1 MSEPERREARP
12 HRSTSGMQIRTVYGP
27 GDLEGFDPAERLGDP
42 GRYPFTRG
50 IHPDGYRA
58 RPWTMRQYA
67 GFGSADETNRRFRY
81 LLDRGQTG
89 LSVAFDLPTQIGY
102 DSDDPMALGEVGR
115 VGVPIDSIEDMEI
128 LLDGIDLGE
137 VSTSMTINATAAI
150 LLTLYETVARR
161 RGTDP
166 RRLRGTVQNDILKEY
181 IARGTYIYPP
191 EASMRLVTDTFA
203 YCRAELPEWNTISI
217 SGYHMREAGSTAV
230 QEVAFTV
237 ANAIAYADAAVAAGL
252 AFDEFAP
259 RLSFFFAA
267 HNDLLEEVAKF
278 RAARRVWARVARERF
293 GASDPQGDGH
303 ALPRP
308 DRGFD
313 ADRPAA
319 GRQRRAHLG
328 PGPGRDPRRRAI
340 AAHQRIRRG
349 ARPADAGLRPPGAAD
364 PTSVEQRS
372 PGSPRPWIR
381 SAARTTW
388 RRSPTRSRSGRW
400 PRSRPSTSA
409 GARSRHW
416 PTATS
421 RTAIG
426 DAAYEQQV
434 AVEAGERI
442 IVGVNAYADE
452 GEERGPEP
460 QRIDPALE
468 ATQVER
474 TRALRARRDQA
485 AGRRGDRRA
494 GARGRRHRERAAS
507 DSGLRRGVG
516 DARRDRHT
524 PCGGCGESIARDVG
538 AADRADPSHRDRGA
552 VHPGVAPALPRALRP
567 GAGSGAVRVRVA
579 ASATLLPADRPR
591 PGGADRARRAGRRG
605 QRGRPIPRP
614 ARRGPASR
622 LLRDRRPAGD
632 ARSCLA
638 AAEAELVDREPRQG
652 AHGTVAFVHPRTLNG
667 VLWELLEPP
676 STE

>member
-27 GDLEGFDPAERLGDP
+27 EDLEGFDPVARLGDP

-50 IHPDGYRA
+50 IHPGGYRA

-67 GFGSADETNRRFRY
+67 GFGSADQTNRRFRY

-128 LLDGIDLGE
+128 LLDGIDLAE

-191 EASMRLVTDTFA
+191 EASMRLVTDTFS

-237 ANAIAYADAAVAAGL
+237 ANAIAYADAAIAAGL

-293 GASDPQGDGH
+293 GASDPRAMAMRFHVQTGGSTL
-303 ALPRP
+303 AAQQP
-308 DRGFD
+308 DVNVVR
-313 ADRPAA
+313 
-319 GRQRRAHLG
+319 
-328 PGPGRDPRRRAI
+328 
-340 AAHQRIRRG
+340 
-349 ARPADAGLRPPGAAD
+349 
-364 PTSVEQRS
+364 TSVQALAAILGGAQSLHTNAFDEALGL
-372 PGSPRPWIR
+372 PTPA
-381 SAARTTW
+381 SARLALRTQQVL
-388 RRSPTRSRSGRW
+388 SNESGV
-400 PRSRPSTSA
+400 
-409 GARSRHW
+409 
-416 PTATS
+416 TATVDPLGGS
-421 RTAIG
+421 YYVETLTNEIEERALAEISAIDARGGTLAALADSYQQNAIG
-426 DAAYEQQV
+426 DAAYEQQL

-452 GEERGPEP
+452 GEERGPGP
-460 QRIDPALE
+460 QIIDPTLE

-474 TRALRARRDQA
+474 TRALRGRRDPAPA
-485 AGRRGDRRA
+485 AA
-494 GARGRRHRERAAS
+494 AVAELERAAA
-507 DSGLRRGVG
+507 GTENV
-516 DARRDRHT
+516 
-524 PCGGCGESIARDVG
+524 
-538 AADRADPSHRDRGA
+538 
-552 VHPGVAPALPRALRP
+552 LPRIRACVEASVTLGEIANAMRRVWGEHRP
-567 GAGSGAVRVRVA
+567 
-579 ASATLLPADRPR
+579 
-591 PGGADRARRAGRRG
+591 
-605 QRGRPIPRP
+605 
-614 ARRGPASR
+614 
-622 LLRDRRPAGD
+622 
-632 ARSCLA
+632 
-638 AAEAELVDREPRQG
+638 
-652 AHGTVAFVHPRTLNG
+652 
-667 VLWELLEPP
+667 
-676 STE
+676 